1 MKTHQHG
8 RKKLNRTI
16 SADIIRICLLAF
28 LIAGI
33 SGCVSE
39 TEVPPTPGIIIFA
52 EQASTPPSEPVGD
65 SINIPGVLQP
75 QYGVLIDTY
84 KEDGEWI
91 SIEYWNI
98 YSDGF
103 VMGNGRSYNS
113 SFTTGE
119 ATPSIVTA
127 SLEERQ
133 RTITEWQK
141 RGYTAQITDL
151 EGATTEV
158 SNVFMVYDPPLP
170 YYYQGINR
178 QTYLPIMVDDRE
190 EKIYFSS
197 ISGFI
202 VAGGNVKFTLH
213 DGDELSGVY
222 VPFTVDSKPFIARV
236 YGVQY
241 GSDGHISLFSLPFE
255 SLRSI
260 VFLSSPVSK

>member
-1 MKTHQHG
+1 MK
-8 RKKLNRTI
+8 RTI
-16 SADIIRICLLAF
+16 SVNIILICLLAF
-28 LIAGI
+28 LIDGL
-33 SGCVSE
+33 SGCGPE
-39 TEVPPTPGIIIFA
+39 TEVTPTPGIIIFA

-75 QYGVLIDTY
+75 QYGVFIDSY

-103 VMGNGRSYNS
+103 VMSNAISYNS
-113 SFTTGE
+113 AFTAGE

-127 SLEERQ
+127 SLDVRQ

-151 EGATTEV
+151 DGVTTEV
-158 SNVFMVYDPPLP
+158 SNLFMVYDPPFP
-170 YYYQGINR
+170 NFYYSAINR
-178 QTYLPIMVDDRE
+178 QTYLTIMVNERE
-190 EKIYFSS
+190 DKIYFSS
-197 ISGFI
+197 ISGLT
-202 VAGGNVKFTLH
+202 VEDGNVKFTLN
-213 DGDELSGVY
+213 DGDELSGVFF
-222 VPFTVDSKPFIARV
+222 PPTINSKPFIARV

-241 GSDGHISLFSLPFE
+241 GLDGHISLFSLPFE

-260 VFLSSPVSK
+260 VILSSPVSK